1 MSKSQLMNRIIEAN
15 AGCYFTIDFGRLVPE
30 LGLSADASAIDGES
44 ALMERMIGSGVH
56 IVSRVFRDMCDS

>member
-15 AGCYFTIDFGRLVPE
+15 AGCYFTIDFGRLVP
-30 LGLSADASAIDGES
+30 GLDLPAGASTIDGEA

-56 IVSRVFRDMCDS
+56 IVSTGL